1 MRRHASLFIFDD
13 RSVTVGKCSLS
24 QRVKCQVENRGIYTD
39 FFDDVTLCLVV
50 PERIWKW
57 EHPSGAKRRKFFFGS
72 CPSTFLALKVQLVVL
87 VSAFVMVSTVWS
99 ASCLLFYSRYPL
111 CPKESAQLFVPTS
124 ITWRNL
130 QMQSIADAMQTVQ
143 PSRTCQGLAVGP
155 LPERTYVA
163 LRPVK
168 SYTSAP
174 PCREGARAVYILLS
188 RGADFRLSECR
199 TSLKPVQKL
208 AMLLSARNESAKS
221 IPVSQS
227 FGICSAHVPRVV

>member
-1 MRRHASLFIFDD
+1 MSGRKSRY
-13 RSVTVGKCSLS
+13 
-24 QRVKCQVENRGIYTD
+24 IYGLLWWRD
-39 FFDDVTLCLVV
+39 FVL
-50 PERIWKW
+50 
-57 EHPSGAKRRKFFFGS
+57 SGAGTNLKVGGTRPAQRDGNFFWS
-72 CPSTFLALKVQLVVL
+72 CLSTFLALKVQLVVL